1 MPIEWLTAFLDLPPA
16 TFGPATAYWQAVTG
30 YQLSAARGPAA
41 EFVTLLPGQGSAFFR
56 VQRIGGGSPGC
67 HLDVHT
73 PEVRALTDRALRL
86 GAQPTDQDPVP
97 GLAVLR
103 SPGGL
108 AFCITSEHEHA
119 QRPRPQQWPAGQRSL
134 LDQVCVDM
142 PGNAVA
148 SETAFW
154 AELTGWP
161 VRDSTQSE
169 FTSLARPDGIPL
181 RLLLQRLGE
190 PSGPCRA
197 HLDLACDDVPA
208 EVRRHET
215 LGGTVLRV
223 TDVFTTLLDPAGQP
237 YCVTS
242 RDPDTGTRQQPPAAA
257 RDELGRSGAL
267 TQS

>member
-1 MPIEWLTAFLDLPPA
+1 MPIEWLTAFVDLPPA
-16 TFGPATAYWQAVTG
+16 TFGPASAYWQAVTG
-30 YQLSAARGPAA
+30 YQLSAPRGPAA
-41 EFVTLLPGQGSAFFR
+41 EFATLLPGQGSAFLR
-56 VQRIGGGSPGC
+56 VQRTGGGSPGC

-73 PEVRALTDRALRL
+73 PEVRALTGRALRL

-108 AFCITSEHEHA
+108 AFCLTNEHEHA
-119 QRPRPQQWPAGQRSL
+119 QRPRPQPWLAGQRSL
-134 LDQVCVDM
+134 LDQVCIDM
-142 PGNAVA
+142 PATAVA
-148 SETAFW
+148 RETAFW

-161 VRDSTQSE
+161 LRDSPRSE
-169 FTSLARPDGIPL
+169 FAALTRPDGMPL

-208 EVRRHET
+208 EVHRHET

-223 TDVFTTLLDPAGQP
+223 TDTFTTLLD
-237 YCVTS
+237 
-242 RDPDTGTRQQPPAAA
+242 
-257 RDELGRSGAL
+257 
-267 TQS
+267 

>member
-1 MPIEWLTAFLDLPPA
+1 M
-16 TFGPATAYWQAVTG
+16 
-30 YQLSAARGPAA
+30 
-41 EFVTLLPGQGSAFFR
+41 
-56 VQRIGGGSPGC
+56 QRIGGGSPGC

-73 PEVRALTDRALRL
+73 PEVRALTGRALRA

-108 AFCITSEHEHA
+108 AFCITNEHEHA
-119 QRPRPQQWPAGQRSL
+119 QRPCPQRWPAGQRSR
-134 LDQVCVDM
+134 LDQLTIDM
-142 PGNAVA
+142 PATAVHR
-148 SETAFW
+148 ETAFW

-161 VRDSTQSE
+161 LRDSPHSE
-169 FTSLARPDGIPL
+169 FASLTRPDGMPL

-197 HLDLACDDVPA
+197 HVDLACDDVPA
-208 EVRRHET
+208 EVRRHQA

-223 TDVFTTLLDPAGQP
+223 TDMFSTLLDPAGQP

-242 RDPDTGTRQQPPAAA
+242 RDPDTGTRAM
-257 RDELGRSGAL
+257 S
-267 TQS
+267 